1 MFDIDLYREI
11 WQAITKNKLRST
23 LTAFGVFWGIFMLVA
38 LAGAG
43 NGLEN
48 GINKQFEGFATNA
61 AFMWAEP
68 TTVPYQG
75 FKKGRNW
82 NFDNDDMISLK
93 YNIPEIEYLV
103 PRLQAFKQSGE
114 NNIVYK
120 DNYGT
125 FQVQGDYPNLINVMP
140 LKMARGR
147 FLNEIDIRQNRK
159 VCVIGSRVE
168 EVLFIKGVNPVG
180 EYIRV
185 SGVYFQIIGVS
196 SEEGNIQIGN
206 DKKETVHIPFTTVQQ
221 TFNYGDVVHY
231 LSFTAKNEFSVSDIE
246 NRIIDVLRKRHDISP
261 EDQGAVGHINIERQ
275 FKIMSYLFMGIS
287 ILTYIV
293 GLGTLLAGVIGIS
306 NIMLVIV
313 KERTKEIGIK
323 RALGA
328 TPYSIIRQ
336 ILMESTLLTLTAGYV
351 GLILGILLNEGLN
364 VALQSGDGETI
375 FLNPGI
381 DLWYGLKAL
390 FILVVAGGL
399 AGLLPANRAVRVKPI
414 DAIREE

>member
-1 MFDIDLYREI
+1 MFDIDLYKEI
-11 WQAITKNKLRST
+11 WQAITKNKWRST

-43 NGLEN
+43 KGLEN

-61 AFMWAEP
+61 AFMWTEP

-75 FKKGRNW
+75 FKKGRKW
-82 NFDNDDMISLK
+82 NFDNDDMISLIS
-93 YNIPEIEYLV
+93 NIPEIEYLV

-114 NNIVYK
+114 NNVVYNNK
-120 DNYGT
+120 YGT
-125 FQVQGDYPNLINVMP
+125 FQVQGDYPNLVKVMP
-140 LKMARGR
+140 MKMAKGR
-147 FLNEIDIRQNRK
+147 FLNEIDIQQNRK
-159 VCVIGSRVE
+159 VCVIGSRVD
-168 EVLFIKGVNPVG
+168 EVLFAKGENPVG
-180 EYIRV
+180 KYIRV
-185 SGVYFQIIGVS
+185 SGVYFKIVGVTS
-196 SEEGNIQIGN
+196 SEGNIQIGN
-206 DKKETVHIPFTTVQQ
+206 DKKETVNIPFTTVQQ
-221 TFNYGDVVHY
+221 TFNYGDIVHY
-231 LSFTAKNEFSVSDIE
+231 FSFTAKKEYSVSDVE
-246 NRIIDVLRKRHDISP
+246 DRIVSILKKRNDIAP
-261 EDQGAVGHINIERQ
+261 DDQSAVGHINIERQ
-275 FKIMSYLFMGIS
+275 FKIMSYLFLGIK

-293 GLGTLLAGVIGIS
+293 GLGTLLAGIIGIS

-336 ILMESTLLTLTAGYV
+336 IIMESTLLTFSAGYV
-351 GLILGILLNEGLN
+351 GLILGILLNELLGL
-364 VALQSGDGETI
+364 ALQGDASEI

-381 DLWYGLKAL
+381 DLKSGLNSL
-390 FILVVAGGL
+390 LILVIAGAL

>member
-11 WQAITKNKLRST
+11 WQAISKNKMRST

-43 NGLEN
+43 KGLEN
-48 GINKQFEGFATNA
+48 GINKEFDGFATNA
-61 AFMWAEP
+61 AFMWSEP
-68 TTVPYQG
+68 TTVPFKG
-75 FKKGRNW
+75 FKKGRSW
-82 NFDNDDMISLK
+82 SFDNDDMLSLMH
-93 YNIPEIEYLV
+93 NIPEIEYLV
-103 PRLQAFKQSGE
+103 PRLQAYKQNSA
-114 NNIVYK
+114 NNVVF
-120 DNYGT
+120 NNSYGT
-125 FQVQGDYPNLINVMP
+125 FQVQGDYPNLAKVEP
-140 LKMARGR
+140 FKMSSGR

-168 EVLFIKGVNPVG
+168 EVLFSKEDNPIG
-180 EYIRV
+180 KYIRV

-196 SEEGNIQIGN
+196 SPEGNIQIGY

-221 TFNYGDVVHY
+221 TFNYGDIVHY

-246 NRIIDVLRKRHDISP
+246 NRIINILRNRHDISP
-261 EDQGAVGHINIERQ
+261 KDEGAVGHINIERQ
-275 FKIMSYLFMGIS
+275 FKIMNYLFMGIS
-287 ILTYIV
+287 ILTYLV

-364 VALQSGDGETI
+364 VAMQSGDGDSI

-381 DLWYGLKAL
+381 DLSYGLKAL
-390 FILVVAGGL
+390 LILVIAGGL